1 MLYMRHYY
9 QLNVPRALVY
19 TVMEDVDS
27 HCLEYRTV
35 GEKSKRKKGSFTSE
49 GGNWVFSFDGHDK
62 LLVF

>member
-1 MLYMRHYY
+1 MRHYY

-35 GEKSKRKKGSFTSE
+35 EEKSKRKKGSFTSE
-49 GGNWVFSFDGHDK
+49 GGN
-62 LLVF
+62 